1 MKNIIHYIQKWFV
14 AKQEYFES
22 FARND
27 TRVESWFKAELLVL
41 FERLKSQ
48 GLIYSFEREAN
59 LRTNKGRKQIDFILK
74 VKDVEHLCELKAM
87 CISQAMGTP
96 RNLSFYFRDDRVGL
110 IKDFKKLDQIRDG
123 NKWVIAFIYPKP
135 TQADWQEVTTSLPK
149 DIRHWH
155 CATKIE
161 DYPEYLFIALWNSQ
175 MGKIG

>member
-1 MKNIIHYIQKWFV
+1 MKNIIHYIPKWFV

-96 RNLSFYFRDDRVGL
+96 QSL
-110 IKDFKKLDQIRDG
+110 ILLQR
-123 NKWVIAFIYPKP
+123 
-135 TQADWQEVTTSLPK
+135 
-149 DIRHWH
+149 
-155 CATKIE
+155 
-161 DYPEYLFIALWNSQ
+161 
-175 MGKIG
+175 